1 MTDGEGRSAEARR
14 IHGDLP
20 VVDGHND
27 LPWELWARAGGDLG
41 AADPSGHLDGYHT
54 DLPRLLEGGVGL
66 QFWSVYVPTYSRRP
80 LRETHRQIDIVEEMT
95 RRSPGLTA
103 LASSADEAATI
114 RASGRIAGMMG
125 VEGGHQI
132 ENSLDAIGEL
142 HGRGVRYITLTHS
155 DTTDWADSA
164 TDDAR
169 HGGLATFGE
178 DVVREMNR
186 VGMMVDISH
195 VAADTM
201 RDAIRVSR
209 APVIASHSSA
219 YELARHPRNVPD
231 DVLRMVADTGGVV
244 MVTFVPAFVV
254 DATAQLALDM
264 FAEDRRL
271 HSRFGDDDEAA
282 YLKARRELVANRR
295 IDRGTPADVVD
306 HIEHIRDVAGVDHIG
321 LGGDYDGVDVLPEGL
336 DDVTCYPVITTELL
350 RRGWAEPDIRKVL
363 GENAMRVLRAAE
375 ETAQTR

>member
-1 MTDGEGRSAEARR
+1 
-14 IHGDLP
+14 
-20 VVDGHND
+20 
-27 LPWELWARAGGDLG
+27 
-41 AADPSGHLDGYHT
+41 
-54 DLPRLLEGGVGL
+54 
-66 QFWSVYVPTYSRRP
+66 
-80 LRETHRQIDIVEEMT
+80 
-95 RRSPGLTA
+95 
-103 LASSADEAATI
+103 
-114 RASGRIAGMMG
+114 MMG
-125 VEGGHQI
+125 AEGGHQI

-142 HGRGVRYITLTHS
+142 HARGVRYITLTHA

-164 TDDAR
+164 TDEAR
-169 HGGLATFGE
+169 HGGLAPFGE

-219 YELARHPRNVPD
+219 YALVRHPRNVPD

-254 DATAQLALDM
+254 ATTARLALGM
-264 FAEDRRL
+264 FEEDRRL
-271 HSRFGDDDEAA
+271 RARFDDDDEAG
-282 YLKARRELVANRR
+282 YLEARREMVTGLE

-321 LGGDYDGVDVLPEGL
+321 LGGDYDGVALLPEGL
-336 DDVTCYPVITTELL
+336 DDVTCYPAITAELL
-350 RRGWAEPDIRKVL
+350 RRGWTETDIRKVL
-363 GENAMRVLRAAE
+363 GENAVRVLRAAE
-375 ETAQTR
+375 EMAG